1 MSEDFDLQPYFFE
14 PDDTDNELIEMSS
27 KPN

>member
-14 PDDTDNELIEMSS
+14 PDYTDNELIEMSS
-27 KPN
+27 EQN